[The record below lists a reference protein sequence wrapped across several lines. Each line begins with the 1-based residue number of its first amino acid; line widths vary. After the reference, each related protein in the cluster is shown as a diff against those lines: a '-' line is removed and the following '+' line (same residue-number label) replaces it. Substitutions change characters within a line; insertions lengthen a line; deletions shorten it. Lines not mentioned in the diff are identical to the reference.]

1 MKKISLFAAFIAA
14 TAFGFTSCSDS
25 NGGDS
30 PSGADG
36 EGVTAYLRVNLNPVG
51 SAAGVA
57 SSKNF
62 TRQTLSH
69 VTPGTGTYQDGTE
82 KEGGI
87 QNARFYFFKNDGSAY
102 YLADKGGETNATIN
116 NYLDISDWTVGNTPE
131 DLTTI
136 ERKTSGVLV
145 INGTTEEMPA
155 KMVALVNLDNDAK
168 SDLGTAALSETE
180 LLKKAR
186 TLTKYTQDGTTKENF
201 IMSSTAYIDGAV
213 QQSSLITSAN
223 YASTPDAAK
232 NVNPVQLYV
241 ERLAARVDVSK
252 GTSESWGTVSASESE
267 TLDGKAKYTLATGKT
282 LDYVDNSGTTNVN
295 ANKNQIYV
303 VVKGWGLADE
313 NNNAPLS
320 KSLAATYEKL
330 ASTEDG
336 NTNTLDAQPLSVA
349 QYHRSFWETAN
360 SYTPIRYTFNQY
372 AGVNTTNKTGVGYDT
387 NNDAYNKQLGESAY
401 TFPNT
406 PTDPENGWSFTWNQ
420 TNRRPSANATAQ
432 APTKVVVAA
441 ELMYLDDA
449 GKLQAAEIGTYGGK
463 NFLGEDGVKKAI
475 AADVLASFNNK
486 VCLREGSEG
495 AYTYTPITTAD
506 INFIVSGEPGGLKSY
521 KLTPVIAT
529 DESGALTKA
538 YYTYN
543 PTSREYEEISSAADV
558 NAKLLAV
565 AGSDITIYKGGN
577 TYYYT
582 TLQHL
587 WFPSNF
593 TTADAAT
600 KPTNAGAWGVVRNH
614 LYKVTLNTI
623 AGWGT
628 PVYNPEEIIIP
639 VTPSDNESYLGAQI
653 NVLMWRVVNQDADLN
668 GTPVNN

>member
-62 TRQTLSH
+62 TRQATH
-69 VTPGTGTYQDGTE
+69 ENPGTGTYQDGTAE
-82 KEGGI
+82 EGGI
-87 QNARFYFFKNDGSAY
+87 DNVRFYFFTNDGSAY
-102 YLADKGGETNATIN
+102 YLADKGGEGNETIN
-116 NYLDISDWTVGNTPE
+116 NYLDISSWTVGNTPE

-136 ERKTSGVLV
+136 ERKTTGVLV
-145 INGTTEEMPA
+145 INGTTEAMPA
-155 KMVALVNLDNDAK
+155 QMVALVNLDDEAK
-168 SDLGTAALSETE
+168 AALGEGALTKNA
-180 LLKKAR
+180 LLQKTR
-186 TLTKYTQDGTTKENF
+186 TLTKYTKDGTEKKDF
-201 IMSSTAYIDGAV
+201 IMSSTAYLDGENV
-213 QQSSLITSAN
+213 QQASLITSAN
-223 YASTPDAAK
+223 YASTADAAK

-241 ERLAARVDVSK
+241 ERLAARVDVSQ
-252 GTSESWGTVSASESE
+252 GTSTAWKKVTAEQSDE
-267 TLDGKAKYTLATGKT
+267 LQGKDIYTLTTGKT
-282 LDYVDNSGTTNVN
+282 FNYVDNSGATNAD
-295 ANKNQIYV
+295 ANKDQIYV

-320 KSLAATYEKL
+320 KSLDESYTNL
-330 ASTEDG
+330 ASDAEG
-336 NTNTLDAQPLSVA
+336 NTNTLTNQPLSVA

-372 AGVNTTNKTGVGYDT
+372 AGVNTEEKAGEGYDT
-387 NNDAYNKQLGESAY
+387 NNDAYNKQLGQSAY

-406 PTDPENGWSFTWNQ
+406 PTNKETGWSFTWNE

-441 ELMYLDDA
+441 ELMYADA
-449 GKLQAAEIGTYGGK
+449 EGKLQPAEIGTYGGK

-475 AADVLASFNNK
+475 AADVFASTNNK
-486 VCLREGSEG
+486 VCVKTTVEGTE
-495 AYTYTPITTAD
+495 TYNPIDAND
-506 INFIVSGEPGGLKSY
+506 IEFVASAGPGESKSY
-521 KLTPVIAT
+521 KLTPTIKT
-529 DESGALTKA
+529 NDGNLTTT

-543 PTSREYEEISSAADV
+543 TTSKTYVEITSAEEL
-558 NAKLLAV
+558 NAKLKSV
-565 AGSDITIYKGGN
+565 AGNDITIYKGGN

-593 TTADAAT
+593 TLATDAAT
-600 KPTNAGAWGVVRNH
+600 NPTNAGAWGVVRNH

-653 NVLMWRVVNQDADLN
+653 NVLMWRVVNNEVDLD
-668 GTPVNN
+668 GTPANN

>member
-1 MKKISLFAAFIAA
+1 MKKIYLFATMIAA
-14 TAFGFTSCSDS
+14 TAFCLTSCSDS

-51 SAAGVA
+51 TAAGVA
-57 SSKNF
+57 SSKVF
-62 TRQTLSH
+62 TRDASH
-69 VTPGTGTYQDGTE
+69 TEPGTGTYQDGTE
-82 KEGGI
+82 KEGNI
-87 QNARFYFFKNDGSAY
+87 ENARFYFFKNDGSAY
-102 YLADKGGETNATIN
+102 SIANKGGEANADIN
-116 NYLDISDWTVGNTPE
+116 NYLDISSWTVGDTPE

-155 KMVALVNLDNDAK
+155 KMVALVNLDDNAK
-168 SDLGTAALSETE
+168 ADLGTAPLSETE
-180 LLKKAR
+180 LLAKTK

-201 IMSSTAYIDGAV
+201 IMSSTAYIDGGV

-223 YASTPDAAK
+223 YASTADAAK

-241 ERLAARVDVSK
+241 ERLAARVDVNK
-252 GTSESWGTVSASESE
+252 GTSSSWGTVTADESE
-267 TLDGKAKYTLATGKT
+267 DLQDKGKYTLATGKT
-282 LDYVDNSGTTNVN
+282 LDYVDNSGGANVN
-295 ANKNQIYV
+295 ANKDQIYV

-320 KSLAATYEKL
+320 KSLATSYKDL

-336 NTNTLDAQPLSVA
+336 NTNTLENQPLSVA
-349 QYHRSFWETAN
+349 AYHRSFWETAN
-360 SYTPIRYTFNQY
+360 AYTPIRYTFNQY
-372 AGVNTTNKTGVGYDT
+372 AGVNETNVTGTGYDT

-406 PTDPENGWSFTWNQ
+406 PTDPETGWLFTWNQ

-463 NFLGEDGVKKAI
+463 HFLGEDAVKRAI
-475 AADVLASFNNK
+475 AADVLSSFNNK
-486 VCLREGSEG
+486 VCLREGTEG
-495 AYTYTPITTAD
+495 TYTYSPITTAD
-506 INFIVSGEPGGLKSY
+506 IKFIVTGEPGGAKSY

-529 DESGALTKA
+529 NGEGVLTKT

-543 PTSREYEEISSAADV
+543 TTSRQYEEIASATDV

-565 AGSDITIYKGGN
+565 AGNDITIYKGGN

-593 TTADAAT
+593 TTTDGAT

-628 PVYNPEEIIIP
+628 PVYDPEKIIIP

-668 GTPVNN
+668 GTPANN